1 MPVLCWY
8 TGIQP
13 PSSLNNATTK
23 RAMKIFL
30 DSSNVDEITKA
41 VGTGLIDGVTTNP
54 SLMLKAGEDPTEILK
69 QVCDLFSWD
78 ASVSAEVS
86 GDTSEEMLDMA
97 DEYINIHPSIT
108 IKVPCNVA
116 GLLACKDLK
125 SDEIA
130 VNVTLI
136 FSVAQAILASKAGA
150 KYVSPFVGRVQDNNF
165 DGVQLVGDIVKT
177 FETHERDTQILAA
190 SLRNVYDVSKCFQV
204 GADIVTMPPKLF
216 WGMYNHILTEKGLQI
231 FNNDWEQVK
240 QIIKERE
247 I

>member
-116 GLLACKDLK
+116 GLLACRDLK

-231 FNNDWEQVK
+231 FNKDWEQVK

>member
-1 MPVLCWY
+1 
-8 TGIQP
+8 
-13 PSSLNNATTK
+13 
-23 RAMKIFL
+23 MKIFL

-125 SDEIA
+125 SDEIS

-216 WGMYNHILTEKGLQI
+216 WGMYNHILTEKGLNI
-231 FNNDWEQVK
+231 FNKDWEQVK

>member
-1 MPVLCWY
+1 
-8 TGIQP
+8 
-13 PSSLNNATTK
+13 
-23 RAMKIFL
+23 MKIFL
-30 DSSNVDEITKA
+30 DSSNVEEITKA
-41 VGTGLIDGVTTNP
+41 VDTGLIDGVTTNP

-69 QVCDLFSWD
+69 RVTDLFSWD

-86 GDTSEEMLDMA
+86 GETSEQMLEMA

-108 IKVPCNVA
+108 IKVPCTVE

-125 SDEIA
+125 SDEIP

-136 FSVAQAILASKAGA
+136 FSVAQAILAAKAGA
-150 KYVSPFVGRVQDNNF
+150 KYVSTFVGRLQDNNF
-165 DGVQLVGDIVKT
+165 DGIELVSDIVKT

-190 SLRNVYDVSKCFQV
+190 STRTVYDVTKCFEV

-231 FNNDWEQVK
+231 FNADWAKVMN
-240 QIIKERE
+240 RE
-247 I
+247 V

>member
-116 GLLACKDLK
+116 GLLACRDLK

>member
-1 MPVLCWY
+1 
-8 TGIQP
+8 
-13 PSSLNNATTK
+13 
-23 RAMKIFL
+23 MKIFL
-30 DSSNVDEITKA
+30 DSSNVEEITKA

-54 SLMLKAGEDPTEILK
+54 SLMLKAGQDPTEILRE
-69 QVCDLFSWD
+69 VCDLFSWD

-116 GLLACKDLK
+116 GLLACRDLK

-231 FNNDWEQVK
+231 FNKDWEQVK

>member
-1 MPVLCWY
+1 MPISCWY
-8 TGIQP
+8 TGFQP
-13 PSSLNNATTK
+13 PSLLNNATTK

-116 GLLACKDLK
+116 GLLACRDLK

>member
-1 MPVLCWY
+1 
-8 TGIQP
+8 
-13 PSSLNNATTK
+13 
-23 RAMKIFL
+23 MKIFL
-30 DSSNVDEITKA
+30 DSSNVEEITKA

-54 SLMLKAGEDPTEILK
+54 SLMLKAGQDPTEILRE
-69 QVCDLFSWD
+69 VCDLFSWD

-116 GLLACKDLK
+116 GLLACRDLK

>member
-1 MPVLCWY
+1 
-8 TGIQP
+8 
-13 PSSLNNATTK
+13 
-23 RAMKIFL
+23 MKIFL

-231 FNNDWEQVK
+231 FNKDWEQVK

>member
-1 MPVLCWY
+1 
-8 TGIQP
+8 
-13 PSSLNNATTK
+13 
-23 RAMKIFL
+23 MKIFL

-116 GLLACKDLK
+116 GLLACRDLK

>member
-1 MPVLCWY
+1 
-8 TGIQP
+8 
-13 PSSLNNATTK
+13 
-23 RAMKIFL
+23 MKIFL

>member
-1 MPVLCWY
+1 
-8 TGIQP
+8 
-13 PSSLNNATTK
+13 
-23 RAMKIFL
+23 MKIFL
-30 DSSNVDEITKA
+30 DSSNVEEITKA

-54 SLMLKAGEDPTEILK
+54 SLMLKAGQDPTEILK
-69 QVCDLFSWD
+69 EVCDLFSWD

-116 GLLACKDLK
+116 GLLACRDLK

-136 FSVAQAILASKAGA
+136 FSVAQAILAAKAGA

>member
-1 MPVLCWY
+1 
-8 TGIQP
+8 
-13 PSSLNNATTK
+13 
-23 RAMKIFL
+23 MKIFL

-216 WGMYNHILTEKGLQI
+216 WGMYNHILTEKGLNI
-231 FNNDWEQVK
+231 FNKDWEQVK

>member
-1 MPVLCWY
+1 
-8 TGIQP
+8 
-13 PSSLNNATTK
+13 
-23 RAMKIFL
+23 MKIFL

-116 GLLACKDLK
+116 GLLACRDLK

-231 FNNDWEQVK
+231 FNKDWEQVK

>member
-231 FNNDWEQVK
+231 FNKDWEQVK

>member
-1 MPVLCWY
+1 
-8 TGIQP
+8 
-13 PSSLNNATTK
+13 
-23 RAMKIFL
+23 MKIFL

-116 GLLACKDLK
+116 GLLACRDLK
-125 SDEIA
+125 SDEIS

-216 WGMYNHILTEKGLQI
+216 WGMYNHILTEKGLNI
-231 FNNDWEQVK
+231 FNKDWEQVK